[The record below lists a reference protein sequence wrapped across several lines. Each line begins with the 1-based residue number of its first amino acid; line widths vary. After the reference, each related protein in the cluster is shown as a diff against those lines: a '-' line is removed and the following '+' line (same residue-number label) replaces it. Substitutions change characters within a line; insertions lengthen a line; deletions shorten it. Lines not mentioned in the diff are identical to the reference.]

1 MVKSL
6 SVDTSLY
13 KPISVEDRNSF
24 RVNLGFQPDD
34 FIVVHSGRF
43 SEDKNPLILAKAIH
57 LLQHKY
63 KNIKG
68 LFVGNGVQKEKIESL
83 DGCFCHAFTDQ
94 NRLVQLYGLSDL
106 GVWPRQESTSMLDC
120 LSCGVPIIVNDTV
133 ELTERI
139 DGNGLY
145 FRMDDVQ
152 HLADQIE
159 RLVLDPALRKEF
171 AVVGREKVL
180 AEFSWSKYASEYL
193 KLIESPVL

>member
-1 MVKSL
+1 M
-6 SVDTSLY
+6 
-13 KPISVEDRNSF
+13 
-24 RVNLGFQPDD
+24 
-34 FIVVHSGRF
+34 
-43 SEDKNPLILAKAIH
+43 
-57 LLQHKY
+57 
-63 KNIKG
+63 
-68 LFVGNGVQKEKIESL
+68 

-145 FRMDDVQ
+145 FRMDDFQ

-171 AVVGREKVL
+171 AVVGREKIL